1 MEELSRSLVNDVEVL
16 NNHLVS
22 TSRPLPSF
30 DRHTPTVVLP
40 NGASPDAHDAR
51 ERILDNALRLFQLAA
66 GPSAYLLNLQ
76 TGAPQRNLRSVVRMA
91 MTNGLFLES
100 PPQHVAHS
108 ATSALLRNDADFHD
122 WAVTMSDLSF
132 PTAFAMVE
140 AHERWPNSVEGN
152 QTAYNIAVDSEL
164 PFFNHLAEQAN
175 RKRQFA
181 GFMRSMARSQGTD
194 AEKLAEG
201 WDWAALGQACVVDVG
216 GSTGHTSVA
225 LARKFPDL
233 TFVVEDLPEVVAE
246 GPGYLSSLDDALDLK
261 SRIGYRAHSFFDP
274 QPVQD
279 ADVYMLRMI
288 LHNWSFDDCV
298 RILSRLVQTLKPGAR
313 IIIVDIVL
321 PDPGVVPASKERLLR
336 VQDLIMQQVF
346 NSMERYLE
354 NWMDI
359 FKKVDERLEVKRIV
373 EPPGSLMSL
382 IELLQT
388 TDLCH
393 PPTGSILLGF
403 CTGSLAAAAVSCAR
417 SSIDLLSLG
426 IEAVVVAFRVGM
438 HVARRANALA
448 GDDGSQW
455 KPWSL
460 AVTDMSES
468 EAERILEEFTRDE
481 VSGADVANWHDAH
494 ILKGA
499 AGSNI
504 VTISGT
510 PRVLEALKTSPQFR
524 GRRSLPVSI
533 YAPYHA
539 AHLYNEADVESIFA
553 CKLIEGAL
561 FHRESNTSLKSCATG
576 MVLQE
581 RIFGDLLQTLVMEIL
596 TCQIRFD
603 KVEES
608 IVQHT
613 TGATA
618 QIIPIHTNIAPRMTT
633 SLAQVGVRV
642 EYFKAISNQEPA
654 AEALQESLS
663 NDSSKIAIIGF
674 SGRFPEADGLT
685 EFWELLQQ
693 GLEVHKPIPADRFDR
708 EAHYD
713 ATLRRKNTSRIKHGC
728 WIREPGS
735 FDARFFQMS
744 PREACQTDPAQRL
757 ALLTAYEAMEMAGFV
772 PDRTP
777 SSQRDRVGVYY
788 GMTSDDW
795 REVNSSQDI
804 DTYFIPGGIRA
815 FVPGRI
821 NYFFKFSG
829 PSIAVDTACSSS
841 LAAIHTACSAL
852 LNGDCDTALAGGT
865 NILTNPDNFAGLDR
879 GHFLSSTGNC
889 KTFDD
894 NADGYCRADGVGTVI
909 LKRLPDAIAD
919 NDPIFGVIVGART
932 SHSAEAVSITR
943 PLADAQAHL
952 FRQLL
957 TESGIHPH
965 EISYIEMHGTGT
977 QAGDA
982 VEMKS
987 VLDSFA
993 WDDSRA
999 LDRPLHLGSVK
1010 ANIGHGESASG
1021 VTALIKVL
1029 LMMQK
1034 NRIPPHCGI
1043 KGRINSHFPTD
1054 LEHRNVHIPFRES
1067 DWTRSREGKR
1077 RSFINNFSAAGG
1089 NTAVLVEDA
1098 PFLEQ
1103 SRAISSSDPRKY
1115 HVLTLSARSVKSLSK
1130 NMRALGEFI
1139 GAETSPGLLAR
1150 IAYTTTA
1157 RRMHH
1162 SYRVAFVGNDLQEV
1176 KRRLLDTDVTEDI
1189 KPCPTKSPS
1198 VGFLFTGQ
1206 GAQQTAMAR
1215 ELYDRFTSFRADIVE
1230 FDAVGRGHGFPSI
1243 LPLITGAV
1251 DVEELSPM
1259 IVQLGTVNWGLT
1271 PEYALGHS
1279 LVLSISDTIYL
1290 AGSRAALLEKR
1301 CTAGS
1306 HEEVLKGVHVEVS
1319 CINGSDD
1326 TVLSATNDEID
1337 RASKKL
1343 ILPFAFHSS
1352 QVDPILWEL
1361 EHIASQVTFQP
1372 PKIPIGTIGA
1382 QYIRRHCREPVNF
1395 LGAVQVA
1402 QVEIGAHPILTRIMK
1417 AVVGSSV
1424 RTLTGSLSVL
1434 HLAGVRLNWDQYHR
1448 DFNNQV
1454 DYWIQYQNNFCLTKG
1469 SPERSESVDAI
1480 QPMATRLSS
1489 SVQKI
1494 VEEEMTATHASIII
1508 ESDITDP
1515 ELLPVALEHKVNG
1528 VTLCPSS
1535 LYADIAH
1542 TLGAY
1547 LLGKKEDVM
1556 DYKIDVCNMIVE
1568 KTLVVKGTGPQL
1580 FRASLDMDW
1589 NVLRGMMKVY
1599 SVDNKGTLTTHHAH
1613 SAIELQRAHHWQ
1625 EGWNRQLYLI
1635 ERSIEQLKKGVEEGW
1650 THKMRRGVAYKLF
1663 SSMMQ
1668 YGPSYQAMQEII
1680 FDSSGLEATAQV
1692 RLQSTTGRYSLNPV
1706 WSDSFGHITGF
1717 VMNCNDSI
1725 DLTESLF
1732 VNHGWGF
1739 MRCVEPFSPDTVYQ
1753 THVKMQPVDGNNGLY
1768 VGDVYVLNNH
1778 RIIAQYGAV
1787 TFQKVARQVL
1797 EMLLPATTSKGSSSN
1812 IRPRNVGTFRPATNV
1827 QSKRRA
1833 QTPHVED
1840 AWQRVLEMIAREIGV
1855 DPGQLTE
1862 DVVFTD
1868 MGVDSL
1874 MSLTII
1880 GNFREL
1886 LGLDVPWSLFED
1898 CPSVQSLRIYLNM
1911 SSLSESDNSETSS
1924 FPTPDGSTTT
1934 TITSPSGSDKDMRR
1948 NSGVDGV
1955 GTTVGLVL
1963 SILAEE
1969 IGVNVRDLSNAD
1981 DLSELGLDSLLSL
1994 TALGRVRDETDL
2006 DLPSDFFLEHSSV
2019 AAIAAALHTTFGSTE
2034 QGPEQ
2039 SLITSHPPA
2048 MSINFQGDEGCPQT
2062 LFLFPD
2068 GSGSSTSYSTLPTIS
2083 KDVRVYAM
2091 DCPFLKRPNELAK
2104 CQLQDLTPVYVAE
2117 IRRRQPRGPYSL
2129 GGWSA
2134 GGIAA
2139 YEAAQ
2144 YLVDQGERVERLIL
2158 IDSPNPMGLGKCPPH
2173 FYRFLE
2179 EAGVFGVHGGRKPPA
2194 WLLQHFQAFNDVLSQ
2209 YTPEPFRPANAAP
2222 HTTLIYAQDGVCK
2235 SPRDPRPERHPGDPE
2250 VISWLLENRV
2260 DMSCNGWDQLL
2271 GEDNIHL
2278 ETVFDADHF
2287 TIVRTPA
2294 VVRLA
2299 GIMRMAM
2306 SQ

>member
-1 MEELSRSLVNDVEVL
+1 MVNIYIFGDQTVRVDDAVHKLLHVKNNPILKSFLDESFAAIRKQIFLLPANERTSL
-16 NNHLVS
+16 
-22 TSRPLPSF
+22 
-30 DRHTPTVVLP
+30 
-40 NGASPDAHDAR
+40 PDAHT
-51 ERILDNALRLFQLAA
+51 L
-66 GPSAYLLNLQ
+66 PLLLE
-76 TGAPQRNLRSVVRMA
+76 AVRRGRRHVA
-91 MTNGLFLES
+91 LES
-100 PPQHVAHS
+100 
-108 ATSALLRNDADFHD
+108 ALVCLC
-122 WAVTMSDLSF
+122 
-132 PTAFAMVE
+132 E
-140 AHERWPNSVEGN
+140 IG
-152 QTAYNIAVDSEL
+152 QYIA
-164 PFFNHLAEQAN
+164 
-175 RKRQFA
+175 
-181 GFMRSMARSQGTD
+181 
-194 AEKLAEG
+194 
-201 WDWAALGQACVVDVG
+201 
-216 GSTGHTSVA
+216 
-225 LARKFPDL
+225 
-233 TFVVEDLPEVVAE
+233 
-246 GPGYLSSLDDALDLK
+246 
-261 SRIGYRAHSFFDP
+261 
-274 QPVQD
+274 
-279 ADVYMLRMI
+279 
-288 LHNWSFDDCV
+288 
-298 RILSRLVQTLKPGAR
+298 
-313 IIIVDIVL
+313 
-321 PDPGVVPASKERLLR
+321 
-336 VQDLIMQQVF
+336 
-346 NSMERYLE
+346 
-354 NWMDI
+354 
-359 FKKVDERLEVKRIV
+359 
-373 EPPGSLMSL
+373 
-382 IELLQT
+382 LLQT

-393 PPTGSILLGF
+393 PPTGSILVGF
-403 CTGSLAAAAVSCAR
+403 CTGSLAAAAVSCVR
-417 SSIDLLSLG
+417 TSIDLLTLG

-438 HVARRANALA
+438 HVARRANALG
-448 GDDGSQW
+448 GDGGSQW

-460 AVTDMSES
+460 AVTDGSES
-468 EAERILEEFTRDE
+468 ETEKILEEFTRDE
-481 VSGADVANWHDAH
+481 VSGVHVANRHDAY
-494 ILKGA
+494 ILAKGLPAIMKPYVSA
-499 AGSNI
+499 AGSNTL
-504 VTISGT
+504 TISGT
-510 PRVLEALKTSPQFR
+510 PRVLEALKASPHLR
-524 GRRSLPVSI
+524 GTKSLPVSI

-553 CKLIEGAL
+553 CKPVESAL
-561 FHRESNTSLKSCATG
+561 FHRELRTPLISCATG
-576 MVLQE
+576 TVLKE
-581 RIFGDLLQTLVMEIL
+581 KTFGDLLRALVMEIL

-613 TGATA
+613 PGATA
-618 QIIPIHTNIAPRMTT
+618 QLIPIHTNIAPRMKT
-633 SLAQVGVRV
+633 SLTQVGLQV
-642 EYFKAISNQEPA
+642 ECFKAIANQEPA
-654 AEALQESLS
+654 AEALSESPS

-674 SGRFPEADGLT
+674 SGRFPEADGLN

-693 GLEVHKPIPADRFDR
+693 GLDVHKPIPADRFDL

-713 ATLRRKNTSRIKHGC
+713 ATLREKNTSRIKHGC
-728 WIREPGS
+728 WIRSPGS

-829 PSIAVDTACSSS
+829 PSITVDTACSSS
-841 LAAIHTACSAL
+841 LAAIHTACNAL
-852 LNGDCDTALAGGT
+852 LNSDCDTALAGGT

-894 NADGYCRADGVGTVI
+894 DADGYCRADGVGTVI
-909 LKRLPDAIAD
+909 LKRLQDAIAD

-952 FRQLL
+952 FRKLL
-957 TESGIHPH
+957 AESGIHPH

-993 WDDSRA
+993 RDDSRA
-999 LDRPLHLGSVK
+999 PDRPLHLGSVK
-1010 ANIGHGESASG
+1010 ANVGHGESASG

-1043 KGRINSHFPTD
+1043 KGRINRHFPTD
-1054 LEHRNVHIPFRES
+1054 MEYRNVHIPFMET
-1067 DWTRSREGKR
+1067 DWTRPQEGKR

-1098 PFLEQ
+1098 PLLEQ
-1103 SRAISSSDPRKY
+1103 SRAISSPHPQRY
-1115 HVLTLSARSVKSLSK
+1115 HVITLSARSVRSLSK

-1139 GAETSPGLLAR
+1139 GSETSPGLLAR

-1176 KRRLLDTDVTEDI
+1176 KRRFLDTDVTEAI
-1189 KPCPTKSPS
+1189 KPCPTKSPG

-1215 ELYDRFTSFRADIVE
+1215 ELYDRFTSFRADILE
-1230 FDAVGRGHGFPSI
+1230 FEAVGRGHGFPSI

-1259 IVQLGTVNWGLT
+1259 IVQLGTVVIQIAMARLWQTWGLT

-1279 LVLSISDTIYL
+1279 LGEYAALQIAGVLSISDTIYL

-1306 HEEVLKGVHVEVS
+1306 HGMLAVKASVAHLEEALKGMQVEVS
-1319 CINGSDD
+1319 CINGFDD
-1326 TVLSATNDEID
+1326 TVLSGTNDEID
-1337 RASKKL
+1337 RASKELSELKVTFKRL

-1352 QVDPILWEL
+1352 QVDPILEEL
-1361 EHIASQVTFQP
+1361 EHIASQLSFQP
-1372 PKIPIGTIGA
+1372 PRIPIVSPTVGHIITDEGTIGA

-1395 LGAVQVA
+1395 LGAIQAA
-1402 QVEIGAHPILTRIMK
+1402 QGSGICNSGALAVEIGAHPILTRMMK
-1417 AVVGSSV
+1417 AAVGSSV
-1424 RTLTGSLSVL
+1424 TVCSTLSHREDMFKTLTESLSVL
-1434 HLAGVRLNWDQYHR
+1434 HLAGVRLNWDEYHR

-1454 DYWIQYQNNFCLTKG
+1454 VMLPAYSWDYQDYWIQYQNNFCLTKG

-1480 QPMATRLSS
+1480 QPMSTRLSP

-1494 VEEEMTATHASIII
+1494 LEEEMTAAQASIII

-1515 ELLPVALEHKVNG
+1515 ELLPVALDHKVNG

-1535 LYADIAH
+1535 LYADIGH
-1542 TLGAY
+1542 TLGTY
-1547 LLGKKEDVM
+1547 LLGKKEDVT
-1556 DYKIDVCNMIVE
+1556 DYKIDVSNMAVE
-1568 KTLVVKGTGPQL
+1568 KALVVKGTGPQL

-1589 NVLRGMMKVY
+1589 NMLRGMMKVY
-1599 SVDNKGTLTTHHAH
+1599 SVNNMGTLTTHHAQCT
-1613 SAIELQRAHHWQ
+1613 IELQRPHQWQ

-1635 ERSIEQLKKGVEEGW
+1635 QRSIEQLKKGVEEGW
-1650 THKMRRGVAYKLF
+1650 THKMRRGVAYRLF

-1668 YGPSYQAMQEII
+1668 YGPSYQAMEEVI

-1692 RLQSTTGRYSLNPV
+1692 RLQSTSGRYSFNPV
-1706 WSDSFGHITGF
+1706 WSDSLGHITGF

-1725 DLTESLF
+1725 DLTENLF

-1753 THVKMQPVDGNNGLY
+1753 THVKMQPVDGNNGFY
-1768 VGDVYVLNNH
+1768 VGDVYVLNDH

-1787 TFQKVARQVL
+1787 TFQKVARRVL
-1797 EMLLPATTSKGSSSN
+1797 EMLLPATTSKGRSSN
-1812 IRPRNVGTFRPATNV
+1812 IRPRNVGTAQSAKIV
-1827 QSKRRA
+1827 QSKRRT

-1840 AWQRVLEMIAREIGV
+1840 AWQQVLEMIARELGV

-1862 DVVFTD
+1862 DVNFTD

-1880 GNFREL
+1880 GNFREFL
-1886 LGLDVPWSLFED
+1886 SLDVPWSLFED

-1911 SSLSESDNSETSS
+1911 SSLSESDSIETSS
-1924 FPTPDGSTTT
+1924 YPTPDESTTT
-1934 TITSPSGSDKDMRR
+1934 TITSPSGSDRNVGR
-1948 NSGVDGV
+1948 NSGIDGV

-1981 DLSELGLDSLLSL
+1981 GLSELGLDSLLSI

-2019 AAIAAALHTTFGSTE
+2019 AAITAALHAIFGSTE

-2048 MSINFQGDEGCPQT
+2048 MSINLQGDEGCPQT

-2068 GSGSSTSYSTLPTIS
+2068 GSGSSTSYSALPTIS

-2091 DCPFLKRPNELAK
+2091 DCPYLKRPNELAK

-2209 YTPEPFRPANAAP
+2209 YTPEPFRPADATPN
-2222 HTTLIYAQDGVCK
+2222 TTLIYAQDGVCK

-2250 VISWLLENRV
+2250 VFSWLLENRV

-2278 ETVFDADHF
+2278 GTVFDANHF

-2294 VVRLA
+2294 VVRLSE
-2299 GIMRMAM
+2299 IVRMAM
-2306 SQ
+2306 SRKFQ